1 MQIGERV
8 KGLRKGLRI
17 TQHALAGRTGLRPE
31 TISRIERGAVEN
43 PETDTL
49 AKLARAFGVK
59 IDELVG
65 GKAAA

>member
-8 KGLRKGLRI
+8 KGLRKGMLL
-17 TQHALAGRTGLRPE
+17 TQHALAGKAGLRPE

-59 IDELVG
+59 IDEIVG
-65 GKAAA
+65 SRAA

>member
-8 KGLRKGLRI
+8 KDFRKSLRL
-17 TQHALAGRTGLRPE
+17 TQHALAAHTGLRPE

-49 AKLARAFGVK
+49 AKLARAFGVTL
-59 IDELVG
+59 DALV
-65 GKAAA
+65 KQEAA

>member
-8 KGLRKGLRI
+8 KGLRKGMRL
-17 TQHALAGRTGLRPE
+17 TQHALAAKSGLRPE

-49 AKLARAFGVK
+49 AKLARALGVK
-59 IDELVG
+59 IDEVIG
-65 GKAAA
+65 SCAA